1 MKKNEIFFSENKY
14 TCILFADR
22 YPRIQGIQQV
32 QAWNDQQ
39 VLVFDCLSRLS
50 TYKYI
55 GLYDKDEY
63 IVPELKTPLQGSLKS
78 FVVSNKYCCHTA
90 I

>member
-1 MKKNEIFFSENKY
+1 MKKNEILFSENKY
-14 TCILFADR
+14 TLFADR
-22 YPRIQGIQQV
+22 YPASKVINNYRPG
-32 QAWNDQQ
+32 
-39 VLVFDCLSRLS
+39 FS

-78 FVVSNKYCCHTA
+78 FVVSNKYYCTYS
-90 I
+90 

>member
-1 MKKNEIFFSENKY
+1 MKKKWNIFFLKTN
-14 TCILFADR
+14 ILWLFADR
-22 YPRIQGIQQV
+22 YPRTQGIQQV

-39 VLVFDCLSRLS
+39 VVVFDCLSRLS

-63 IVPELKTPLQGSLKS
+63 IVPELKTPFQGSLKS
-78 FVVSNKYCCHTA
+78 FVVSNKYYCTYN
-90 I
+90 

>member
-1 MKKNEIFFSENKY
+1 MKYCFLKTN
-14 TCILFADR
+14 ILFLQIDTPASKVINNYR
-22 YPRIQGIQQV
+22 PG
-32 QAWNDQQ
+32 
-39 VLVFDCLSRLS
+39 FS

-78 FVVSNKYCCHTA
+78 FVVSNKYYCTYS
-90 I
+90 

>member
-1 MKKNEIFFSENKY
+1 MKYFFLKTN
-14 TCILFADR
+14 IPWLFSDR

-39 VLVFDCLSRLS
+39 VVVFDCLSRLS

-63 IVPELKTPLQGSLKS
+63 IVPELKTPILGSLKS
-78 FVVSNKYCCHTA
+78 FVVSNKY
-90 I
+90 